1 MTLLTL
7 LSFLLRSLTVT
18 LIILLFRI
26 YLIILV
32 LVFVL
37 QYLSLHWKNSNHID
51 HQTQKWM
58 PFFIAQLMT
67 ILLLIGTVFVII

>member
-1 MTLLTL
+1 MTLLSL

-18 LIILLFRI
+18 LIVLLFRI

-37 QYLSLHWKNSNHID
+37 QYLSIHWKNSNHID
-51 HQTQKWM
+51 HQTQKGM
-58 PFFIAQLMT
+58 PFFIAQLMA